1 MSDPFYLTLPS
12 HSNKKEFPNNKANHY
27 KIRLPQTI
35 RLEGSGWQVGLS
47 AISLPD
53 AAINLDPFKELDN
66 PLLRAKWLAIK
77 QRKSDGSYVTEGV
90 ETNLTFQDILHDNN
104 IVDGLSFMRALIF
117 KFAQITNFKSDP
129 GYLREFANGKTC
141 SYEFKWEGQ
150 DLVLDNT
157 KLDTSYVKG
166 KGDPYL
172 MSFNEKLALQ
182 MGWIK
187 YDEAETEYSIG
198 PNLKM
203 EFFRAVKTFPN
214 DISKGR
220 LDIWNGWRYF
230 VVEDGVLK
238 VSMYC
243 NWRFTNFNNAFQNVI
258 GNETR
263 SLFVYSDVGGSSVV
277 GDQVTDLLREVNF
290 NRTGKGAQYFEPLH
304 IQYIPVRKETLDII
318 EVQVAETTGELVKF
332 GDGNTVVTIH
342 VKKPW

>member
-1 MSDPFYLTLPS
+1 MSDPFYITLPS

-27 KIRLPQTI
+27 KIRLPQAI

-53 AAINLDPFKELDN
+53 AAINLGPFKELNN

-77 QRKSDGSYVTEGV
+77 ERKSDGSYTTEGV

-117 KFAQITNFKSDP
+117 KFAQIVNFKSPP

-141 SYEFKWEGQ
+141 SYEFKWESQ

-157 KLDTSYVKG
+157 KLDTSFATSTPGVH
-166 KGDPYL
+166 YL
-172 MSFNEKLALQ
+172 MSLNEKLALQ
-182 MGWIK
+182 MGWVK
-187 YDEAETEYSIG
+187 YDQVNTEYRIG

-203 EFFRAVKTFPN
+203 EFTRAVKTYPN
-214 DISKGR
+214 DISRGR
-220 LDIWNGWRYF
+220 LDVWSGRRYWAVENGA
-230 VVEDGVLK
+230 LK
-238 VSMYC
+238 SSIFC

-258 GNETR
+258 GNEKR

-277 GDQVTDLLREVNF
+277 GDQVTDLLREINF
-290 NRTGKGAQYFEPLH
+290 SRTGKGAQYFEPLH

-332 GDGNTVVTIH
+332 GGGNTVVTIH
-342 VKKPW
+342 VKKP

>member
-27 KIRLPQTI
+27 KIRLPQAI

-53 AAINLDPFKELDN
+53 ASINLEPFKELDN
-66 PLLRAKWLAIK
+66 PLLRAKWLLIK
-77 QRKSDGSYVTEGV
+77 ERKSDDSYTTSSA

-117 KFAQITNFKSDP
+117 KFAQVTNFKSPP

-166 KGDPYL
+166 VGDPYL

-187 YDEAETEYSIG
+187 PKGNGYIVG
-198 PNLKM
+198 PNMKM

-214 DISKGR
+214 DTSDSR
-220 LDIWNGWRYF
+220 WWRYF

-238 VSMYC
+238 LSLFC
-243 NWRFTNFNNAFQNVI
+243 NWRFTNFNSAFQNVI
-258 GNETR
+258 GNEKR

-277 GDQVTDLLREVNF
+277 GDQVTDLLREINF
-290 NRTGKGAQYFEPLH
+290 SRTGKGAQYFEPLH

-342 VKKPW
+342 LKKA

>member
-27 KIRLPQTI
+27 KIRLPQSI
-35 RLEGSGWQVGLS
+35 QLDGSGWQVGLS

-53 AAINLDPFKELDN
+53 ATINLESFKELDK
-66 PLLRAKWLAIK
+66 PLLNAKWLKVK
-77 QRKSDGSYVTEGV
+77 QSSAVTSNTEM
-90 ETNLTFQDILHDNN
+90 NLTFQDILHDNN
-104 IVDGLSFMRALIF
+104 IVDGMSLVRALIF
-117 KFAQITNFKSDP
+117 KFDQVTNFKSPP
-129 GYLREFANGKTC
+129 GDFVTLTNGKKC

-157 KLDTSYVKG
+157 KLDTSYVTETPG
-166 KGDPYL
+166 NPYL
-172 MSFNEKLALQ
+172 MALNQKVALQ

-187 YDEAETEYSIG
+187 FDKALAIYRLG
-198 PNLKM
+198 PNMKM
-203 EFFRAVKTFPN
+203 EFTGESKHNPQ

-220 LDIWNGWRYF
+220 PDIDGGWRYWC
-230 VVEDGVLK
+230 VEDGFLK
-238 VSMYC
+238 LSVYC
-243 NWRFTNFNNAFQNVI
+243 NWRFTNFNSTFQNVI
-258 GNETR
+258 GNEKH

-277 GDQVTDLLREVNF
+277 GDQVTDLLREINF
-290 NRTGKGAQYFEPLH
+290 SRTGKGAQYFEPLH

-342 VKKPW
+342 VKKA